1 MKLYFFFGDLLIK
14 KSINL
19 LKILVS
25 VNSGRMIR
33 VRTLVG
39 IYVRI

>member
-1 MKLYFFFGDLLIK
+1 
-14 KSINL
+14 L

-25 VNSGRMIR
+25 VNSSRMVG

-39 IYVRI
+39 ICVRR